1 MAPLNPIVRARL
13 EKLLALAKGGTG
25 GEKETAQQMLDRTMA
40 ELGITLDMLTM
51 EEVRRVEFKFRTVQ
65 ERDILMAVY
74 TKVMDA
80 TTIRYGEYKGTLL
93 FNMTRMQEVE
103 TGMLYDIYR
112 RAWKKEQARALRAFI
127 IANRIWHATDDPNA
141 ERPQRTPEQEAE
153 AEEARRRARLI
164 TPETITKQI
173 EGK

>member
-1 MAPLNPIVRARL
+1 MAVIDPQVRQRL
-13 EKLLALAKGGTG
+13 EKLLALAKGGVG
-25 GEKETAQQMLDRTMA
+25 GEAENAQKMLDRIMA
-40 ELGITLDMLTM
+40 ELGISVDMLTM

-65 ERDILMAVY
+65 ERQILMAVY
-74 TKVMDA
+74 TKVMDC

-112 RAWKKEQARALRAFI
+112 RAWKKEQEVALRAFI
-127 IANRIWHATDDPNA
+127 IANRIWHATDDPNI
-141 ERPQRTPEQEAE
+141 ERPQRTPEQERE

-164 TPETITKQI
+164 TPQTINKQL
-173 EGK
+173 EAK